1 MQLDGNRIGEGMEMK
16 ASIMEH
22 GSLGDFIRDD
32 DEPLSYRYLEQKL
45 RKWMDAGNVE
55 KVVSYYRLVISKS
68 FQKAP
73 ESLVLLT
80 KNAKDYIRK
89 ELLL

>member
-22 GSLGDFIRDD
+22 GSLGDFIMDD
-32 DEPLSYRYLEQKL
+32 DDPLSYRYLEQKL

-55 KVVSYYRLVISKS
+55 KVVSYYRLVINKN

-73 ESLVLLT
+73 ESLIFLV
-80 KNAKDYIRK
+80 KEVKDFLRK